1 MVHQVSVSLMCPAAP
16 RLVFP
21 AAASL
26 KKMMPNKCTV
36 TRDGQEQKVDAH
48 ELVPGDLVR
57 LYIGDRVPADIRI
70 IETADLK
77 VWTLLAFPAAAL
89 LHRHAC
95 NKRQP
100 LACCSWL
107 PGSVRCC
114 EVQHSTAQSC
124 FGPRQNERQQDHGSW
139 QQHDSTQQRLELV
152 SG

>member
-1 MVHQVSVSLMCPAAP
+1 MCPAAP
-16 RLVFP
+16 RLVFA

-77 VWTLLAFPAAAL
+77 VWTLLAFPAAVQ
-89 LHRHAC
+89 LHGHTC
-95 NKRQP
+95 NKLQP
-100 LACCSWL
+100 LACSWL

-114 EVQHSTAQSC
+114 KIQHSTVQVMLWA
-124 FGPRQNERQQDHGSW
+124 RQNERQQDHGSW
-139 QQHDSTQQRLELV
+139 QQHGSTQQRLELV